1 MKKIYFIFIVFSTCL
16 FADTKEIDISTYFE
30 NNISSNRC
38 QSIIK
43 NNNKSAGKLSCVSD
57 NFYGNLEDCK
67 KNDENENICG
77 IIFGIASMCQFYTKD
92 DSYVLGFH
100 DKKITNN
107 DIKKICD

>member
-1 MKKIYFIFIVFSTCL
+1 MKIKIFLIIFITCY
-16 FADTKEIDISTYFE
+16 FANAKEIDISTYFE

-43 NNNKSAGKLSCVSD
+43 NNNKDAGKLSCVSD
-57 NFYGNLEDCK
+57 NFYSNLEDCE
-67 KNDENENICG
+67 KNDKNENICG
-77 IIFGIASMCQFYTKD
+77 IIFGIASMCQFYAKD
-92 DSYVLGFH
+92 DNYVLGFH